1 MATVFVDQDALVR
14 RHPLWREAARVDA
27 TRPMAGG
34 PAGILS
40 SEPVALKPATLAP
53 GAAVDSRRNTA
64 RERLETAQR
73 RGLATLESN
82 RDSRVEDAV
91 RARRTELEAS
101 EERALAEQIQQWTA
115 QAEQEGESAARA
127 VSAELAV
134 LQAALDSTEAQLR
147 EGFLVPVPAEVLAVE
162 LARLAGS
169 TAEVTDERGVRRV
182 AIRWVGDIRGAST
195 RARLTVAKDA
205 IAKRIAE
212 LSGQIEMQRRD
223 ARARAERFAEAAR
236 SQAAQ
241 RVAREI
247 ERVREERRIDL
258 APLLEQQNFGML
270 LERTLAMEAT
280 PARLVN
286 AGTAQGLAKTVV
298 WENMPA
304 PRVPISGPS
313 AVGRRLRARA
323 VAMVDARV
331 QDIAREL
338 GCALAPRRSP
348 GMPDQTGEFARRM
361 GLQGE

>member
-1 MATVFVDQDALVR
+1 MATVFVDRDALVR

-101 EERALAEQIQQWTA
+101 EERALAEQVQQWTA

-223 ARARAERFAEAAR
+223 ARARAERLAEAAR

-286 AGTAQGLAKTVV
+286 AGTAQGLANTVV

-338 GCALAPRRSP
+338 GCALAQRRSP
-348 GMPDQTGEFARRM
+348 GMPDRTGDFARRM